1 MSTDTATF
9 DLPTGFLTEAQEYVA
24 SVREC
29 LIGNEK
35 DPKQTLAEMH
45 RLFSILSNSALM
57 LNLDA
62 LAALVTPPAQLLGD
76 LIEAEAE
83 LDSAESQKLMAT
95 LDQIEA
101 QIDELMTPQ
110 TNTSQMSSGESDGL
124 LLPPD
129 LPPELVEIFT
139 LEAQEHCQAIQQEL
153 DRLRKEPNNTDLLAE
168 IRRVTHTLKGAAA
181 SVGFTPMAHLA
192 HLMEDVTEQALNSHR
207 ILSSKEFDLLFDTTD
222 VLDGLLG
229 TETLPD
235 LDAILNGIDTRYTQL
250 LNGTVDLAIAQA
262 PSDSSVPEMPLLP
275 VRHSENFLRIPE
287 EMIDTLINRV
297 GEVVINRSAM
307 VGQFGMLR
315 DLLGELS
322 HSTRRL
328 RRITHEIDVQV
339 ERSAIGRLTSR
350 EDADMTFDPLEMD
363 RYTLLHQLVRELD
376 EVTADTSD
384 VNNQLQYL
392 SDDFNTTLNRERR
405 LTTELQDGLMGS
417 RLVSFHEIETRLR
430 NTVRRT
436 ARDLGKQAD
445 IVLTGFDTQVDKTI
459 LDALA
464 DPLMH
469 LLRNAVD
476 HGIELPEERVKSK
489 KAPAGLITLNVSRE
503 RGRVVLTLSDDG
515 AGIDIAAVR
524 RTALDQ
530 GMFSEEEQTDDK
542 RVLDLLFEEGFSL
555 AETVTHTSGR
565 GIGLNIV
572 RRGVEQLQGT
582 LRLDTSARTGTTFT
596 ISVPIT
602 RAITRA
608 LFVRSADQVFAVPLE
623 QIIAVLR
630 LGPAELEEI
639 QSQSVLHYEGRALRI
654 YNLATFVCGVETVSD
669 QRYGLIIESGDIDTA
684 VLLDG
689 LVGTQETVVK
699 SLGSHLRRVHGVSG
713 ATISGDGRV
722 ILILDLLDLIGEE
735 AATYRPAS
743 GKPKAQSPNPTRP
756 HVLVV
761 DDSLS
766 VRRVVSMFLER
777 SGWKVT
783 AAKDGIDAL
792 EKISETRPDI
802 ALVDIEMPRM
812 NGYELL
818 SRIKTD
824 PILQDIPVVFLTSRA
839 AAKHR
844 ERADQLQVDGYLVK
858 PYREEELLDTLIGVM
873 PKQ

>member
-1 MSTDTATF
+1 MSTDTVTF
-9 DLPTGFLTEAQEYVA
+9 ELPTGFLTEAQEYVD
-24 SVREC
+24 SLRKC
-29 LIGNEK
+29 LSGNGK
-35 DPKQTLAEMH
+35 DHKQTLAEMH
-45 RLFSILSNSALM
+45 RLLSILSNSALM

-62 LAALVTPPAQLLGD
+62 LAALVTPSAQLLGD
-76 LIEAEAE
+76 LIETEAE
-83 LDSAESQKLMAT
+83 LDSAASQKLMAT
-95 LDQIEA
+95 FDRIEA

-110 TNTSQMSSGESDGL
+110 VDTSQMSPGESGGL

-139 LEAQEHCQAIQQEL
+139 LEAQEHCQAIQQGL
-153 DRLRKEPNNTDLLAE
+153 DRLQKEPKNTDLLAE

-222 VLDGLLG
+222 ILDGLLG

-235 LDAILNGIDTRYTQL
+235 LDAILNGLDTRYTQL
-250 LNGTVDLAIAQA
+250 LNGTVDLAIVQA
-262 PSDSSVPEMPLLP
+262 PSESSAPEIPLLP
-275 VRHSENFLRIPE
+275 VRQSENFLRIPE

-392 SDDFNTTLNRERR
+392 SDDFNATLNRERR

-489 KAPAGLITLNVSRE
+489 KAPAGLVTLNVFRE

-542 RVLDLLFEEGFSL
+542 RFLDLLFEEGFSL

-565 GIGLNIV
+565 GIGLDIV

-582 LRLDTSARTGTTFT
+582 LRLDTSAGTGTTFT

-602 RAITRA
+602 LAITRA

-623 QIIAVLR
+623 QILAVLR
-630 LGPAELEEI
+630 LGSAELEEI
-639 QSQSVLHYEGRALRI
+639 RSQHVLHYEGRTLRI
-654 YNLATFVCGVETVSD
+654 YNLATFVGGEDTVSD

-684 VLLDG
+684 ILLDG

-743 GKPKAQSPNPTRP
+743 RKPKAQLPNPTRP

-824 PILQDIPVVFLTSRA
+824 PTLQDMPVVFLTSRA

>member
-1 MSTDTATF
+1 MTTGTATF
-9 DLPTGFLTEAQEYVA
+9 DLPAGFLIEAQEYVA
-24 SVREC
+24 SLREY
-29 LIGNEK
+29 LTGNGK
-35 DPKQTLAEMH
+35 DHSQTLAEMH
-45 RLFSILSNSALM
+45 RLLSVLSNSALM
-57 LNLDA
+57 LNLEK
-62 LAALVTPPAQLLGD
+62 LAELVAPSAQMLGD
-76 LIEAEAE
+76 LVEAESE
-83 LDSAESQKLMAT
+83 LDSAGSQKLMAT
-95 LDQIEA
+95 LDQIEV
-101 QIDELMTPQ
+101 QINELMTPP
-110 TNTSQMSSGESDGL
+110 TEEKQMSSGKSGG

-139 LEAQEHCQAIQQEL
+139 LEAQEHCQAIQQGL
-153 DRLRKEPNNTDLLAE
+153 DRLRKEPDNTDLLAE

-181 SVGFTPMAHLA
+181 SVGFAPMAHLA
-192 HLMEDVTEQALNSHR
+192 HWMEEITEHALDNQR
-207 ILSSKEFDLLFDTTD
+207 VLSSEELDLLFDTTD
-222 VLDGLLG
+222 TLDALLG
-229 TETLPD
+229 IEPLPD
-235 LDAILNGIDTRYTQL
+235 LDTTFSRLDTRYAKL
-250 LNGTVDLAIAQA
+250 LNETVDPATALV
-262 PSDSSVPEMPLLP
+262 PSESPTTEMPHLP
-275 VRHSENFLRIPE
+275 ARRPENFLRISE
-287 EMIDTLINRV
+287 DLVDTLINRV

-307 VGQFGMLR
+307 VGQFGTLR
-315 DLLGELS
+315 DLLGELG

-339 ERSAIGRLTSR
+339 ERSAIGRLGGH
-350 EDADMTFDPLEMD
+350 EDVDLTFDPLEMD

-392 SDDFNTTLNRERR
+392 SDDFNATLNRERR

-436 ARDLGKQAD
+436 ARDLGKQAE

-469 LLRNAVD
+469 LLRNAID
-476 HGIELPEERVKSK
+476 HGIELPEQRVESK
-489 KAPAGLITLNVSRE
+489 KAPTGLVTLNVFRE
-503 RGRVVLTLSDDG
+503 RGRVMLTLSDDG

-524 RTALDQ
+524 RRAIEQ
-530 GMFSEEEQTDDK
+530 GLLPEGEQADDK
-542 RVLDLLFEEGFSL
+542 RVLDVLFEEGFSL
-555 AETVTHTSGR
+555 AKTVTHTSGR

-572 RRGVEQLQGT
+572 RRGVDRLQGT
-582 LRLDTSARTGTTFT
+582 LRLDTSAKTGTTFT

-602 RAITRA
+602 LAITRA
-608 LFVRSADQVFAVPLE
+608 LFVRSADQIFAVPLE
-623 QIIAVLR
+623 QILAVLR
-630 LGPAELEEI
+630 LDPAELKEI
-639 QSQSVLHYEGRALRI
+639 QSQNVLHYEGRALRV
-654 YNLATFVCGVETVSD
+654 YNLATFLTGTDAVTD
-669 QRYGLIIESGDIDTA
+669 QRYGLVIESGDIDTV

-689 LVGTQETVVK
+689 LVGTQEAVVK

-735 AATYRPAS
+735 ATVHRPAS
-743 GKPKAQSPNPTRP
+743 RKPEPQTPKLARS

-792 EKISETRPDI
+792 EKISEVRPDV

-818 SRIKTD
+818 SRIKSD
-824 PILQDIPVVFLTSRA
+824 PTLQDIPVVFLTSRA

-858 PYREEELLDTLIGVM
+858 PYREEELLDTLLGVM
-873 PKQ
+873 QKQ